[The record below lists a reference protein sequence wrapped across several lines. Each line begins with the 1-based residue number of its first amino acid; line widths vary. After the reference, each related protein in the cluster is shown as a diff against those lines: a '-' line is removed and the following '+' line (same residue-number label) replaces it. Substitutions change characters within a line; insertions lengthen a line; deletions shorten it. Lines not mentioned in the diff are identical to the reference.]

1 MLWIRHGI
9 RIVAVIASGRTYP
22 DIVLHP
28 EDAELGV
35 GDGRVQGRIQGEA
48 QYSEITTFS
57 YPTNFWS
64 DFISEKN
71 LLNSKCWKR

>member
-9 RIVAVIASGRTYP
+9 RIVAVP

-48 QYSEITTFS
+48 QYSEKTKFS
-57 YPTNFWS
+57 YPNTGLQRQ
-64 DFISEKN
+64 ISGVTLYQKKI
-71 LLNSKCWKR
+71 S